1 VVDVREHV
9 GPIDIY
15 WFDQILR
22 GRVEPGMKILDAACG
37 GGRNLIYLLREGY
50 ECYGLDADPRAI
62 EAVRGLAGELAPDAP
77 PERFRVER
85 IEESSFPAGL
95 ADAVI
100 SSAIL
105 HFAEDDEH
113 FRAMLFGS
121 WRLLAPGGL
130 FFCRLA
136 SSIGIEGE
144 IRPVDGPERRRFH
157 LPDGTQRYLVDEA
170 LLDDLETELGARRLD
185 PLKTTVVQHQRSMTT
200 WVLRK
205 GA

>member
-1 VVDVREHV
+1 MVDLREYL
-9 GPIDIY
+9 GPMDIY
-15 WFDQILR
+15 WIDQFLR

-37 GGRNLIYLLREGY
+37 SGRNLTYPLREGY
-50 ECYGLDADPRAI
+50 EVYGLDTDPKAI
-62 EAVRGLAGELAPDAP
+62 ETVRRLAGELAPETP
-77 PERFRVER
+77 KESFRVES
-85 IEESSFPAGL
+85 IEETTFPDGL

-113 FRAMLFGS
+113 FRAMLLGT

-136 SSIGIEGE
+136 SSIGIEE
-144 IRPVDGPERRRFH
+144 ELRPLEGDGRRFR
-157 LPDGTQRYLVDEA
+157 LPDSSDRYLVDEV
-170 LLDDLETELGARRLD
+170 LLAELERELGARRLD
-185 PLKTTVVQHQRSMTT
+185 PLKTTLVQKQRSMTT

-205 GA
+205 RL